1 MKLQAKL
8 NLALFLLF
16 IFGVAAVNLLRPQ
29 SQSVSELEQRS
40 IQQAPAFTTER
51 LFAGDYTREYDNY
64 FSDTFTN
71 RTSLVKVGAD
81 LKALKGFTDEE
92 GASIFVQN
100 GGDNMAVSLNG
111 KIDTSDD
118 KKDHTSTS
126 GTKKDDKTDLSN
138 VNATKYLILKDQAMT
153 LFAYSAQAA
162 DEYAKVLNQFKN
174 SIDPK
179 IHVYSLLA
187 PTSVEYI
194 KNEKYKAMSD
204 SQKEAFAQINK
215 QLEPSIGQIDAYG
228 ALDKHSDEYIYFRT
242 DHHWTALGAYYAY
255 TNFMNAIGEKAIP
268 LSQYKTG
275 TIEDYLGTAYKAT
288 LSVNLK
294 DHPDTITYYSP
305 FTKYQY
311 SAYSSTNKA
320 LKRNV
325 VDPAYAKKGNG
336 LYAVFLDGDYP
347 WGEITT
353 AKKNGKRIA
362 VIKDSYANSFIPF
375 LLPHFEK
382 IYIVDPRYY
391 KGSLTDFMKKQQIT
405 DVLFLN
411 NSTVARNTGISKLI
425 GGLLPVSN

>member
-1 MKLQAKL
+1 MKLQYKL

-51 LFAGDYTREYDNY
+51 LFDGDFTREYDNY
-64 FSDTFTN
+64 FSDNFTN

-81 LKALKGFTDEE
+81 LKALKGFPDED
-92 GASIFVQN
+92 GASIFVQK

-111 KIDTSDD
+111 KTDSSKGNKDTSG
-118 KKDHTSTS
+118 TS
-126 GTKKDDKTDLSN
+126 GTKTDEKTDLSN
-138 VNATKYLILKDQAMT
+138 VNATKYLLLKDQAMT

-187 PTSVEYI
+187 PTSVEFI
-194 KNEKYKAMSD
+194 KNEKYKAMSY
-204 SQKEAFAQINK
+204 SQKEAFAHINE

-228 ALDKHSDEYIYFRT
+228 ALEQHSEEYIYFRT

-255 TNFMNAIGEKAIP
+255 TNFMNAIGKKAVP
-268 LSQYKTG
+268 LSQYKKG
-275 TIEDYLGTAYKAT
+275 TIEGFLGTAFKAT
-288 LSVNLK
+288 LSDNLK
-294 DHPDTITYYSP
+294 AHPDTITYYLPSI
-305 FTKYQY
+305 KNQY
-311 SAYSSTNKA
+311 SAYSSTGKA

-336 LYAVFLDGDYP
+336 FYAVFLDGDYP

-353 AKKNGKRIA
+353 ANKNGKRIL
-362 VIKDSYANSFIPF
+362 VIKDSYANTFIPF

-382 IYIVDPRYY
+382 VYFVDPRYY
-391 KGSLTDFMKKQQIT
+391 KGSLTDFMKKQNIT

-411 NSTVARNTGISKLI
+411 NSTVARNTGISKLL
-425 GGLLPVSN
+425 GELLPKSK